1 VVGVVREARLQ
12 TPTARGKLKPGR
24 QPHWNT
30 ILAGKAHLG
39 WRRRPKDKAG
49 SWVLRRY
56 GENGYSVVTFAR
68 ADDVVEP
75 DGVSVL
81 DYDQARSRALE
92 LIDKPAA
99 AGRITV
105 SGAMER
111 YVDHVRSTGRSTYA
125 IEAEV
130 RTHIITAL
138 GKVPVADVSAAQIR
152 RWHVALADKPSKR
165 KLFDPPKGDEL
176 VRRRRSSANRTLA
189 VLKAA
194 LNHCFDEGLVASNAE
209 WGRKVKKFRNVDSAR
224 IRSLS
229 VEEAKCLLEASDPD
243 FRNLARAALETG
255 CRYGELVRLEVG
267 DFDARNSMIHVRKS
281 KSGRGRH
288 VALTPEGA
296 EFFDEITRRRP
307 AAETLLLR
315 KGGPWNT
322 GARARSMADAMAAA
336 EIEPP
341 ASFHALRHTWASLSL
356 MAGVSVMVVS
366 KQLGHSDTRMVER
379 IYGHLTRDFIATVIK
394 ESGPRFG

>member
-1 VVGVVREARLQ
+1 MVGVIREARLQ
-12 TPTARGKLKPGR
+12 TPTARGKLKAGR

-30 ILAGKAHLG
+30 ILAGRAHLG
-39 WRRRPKDKAG
+39 WRRRPKDRAG

-56 GENGYSVVTFAR
+56 GENGYVVTTFAR

-75 DGVSVL
+75 DGVGVL
-81 DYDQARSRALE
+81 SYDMARAMAMDM
-92 LIDKPAA
+92 IDKPAA

-111 YVDHVRSTGRSTYA
+111 YVDHVKSTGRSTYA

-138 GKVPVADVSAAQIR
+138 GRVPVADVSAAQIR

-165 KLFDPPKGDEL
+165 RLIDPPKGDEL

-189 VLKAA
+189 VLKAG

-224 IRSLS
+224 VRSLS

-267 DFDARNSMIHVRKS
+267 DFDARSGTVHVRKS
-281 KSGRGRH
+281 KTGKGRH
-288 VALTPEGA
+288 VQLTDEGA

-322 GARARSMADAMAAA
+322 GARARSMADAVAAA
-336 EIEPP
+336 GIETPIT
-341 ASFHALRHTWASLSL
+341 FHGLRHTYATLAL
-356 MAGVSVMVVS
+356 MAGVPVAVISR
-366 KQLGHSDTRMVER
+366 QLGHSDSRMIER
-379 IYGHLTRDFIATVIK
+379 NYGHVTGAYVADAIRKD
-394 ESGPRFG
+394 GPRFG